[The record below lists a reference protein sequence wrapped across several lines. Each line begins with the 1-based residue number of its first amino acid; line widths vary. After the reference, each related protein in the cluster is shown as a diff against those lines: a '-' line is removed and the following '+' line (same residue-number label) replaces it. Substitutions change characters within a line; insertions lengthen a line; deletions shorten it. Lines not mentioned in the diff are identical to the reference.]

1 MKRQPPTVLR
11 RAEQFISDDRRVITR
26 QFVPGD
32 ETRIRNVLDRV
43 MGFTEQQVES
53 QLAEVVRDFGARH
66 RRIETVLDDH
76 YQAVE
81 QHLEG
86 REVSAA
92 RRKLIGAFF
101 TQEYSIESAALFNPS
116 IVPHPDQSGVPEGH
130 VRFIM
135 SLRAT
140 GEGHISSIVFRTGL
154 IYPSGRMVVDTVSP
168 YVAMAKPDPKA
179 RLPKKEFF
187 HKLIEM
193 GAYSDTAGRIL
204 DALPDEFDVV
214 GLDATINDVRERPG
228 LGDGYEETAQQMLWL
243 ARSSYHLD
251 FPSECPTSE
260 IVIFPVTENDSR
272 GIEDARFVRFVDD
285 DGKEIYYGTYTAY
298 NGFRILPELLE
309 THDFRKF
316 TFVPLNGKYVQN
328 KGMALFPRKVNGEY
342 AMIGRLDGENLFMM
356 TSSNVRFWNTAKL
369 LRGPKFPWEMIQIG
383 NCGSPIETSE
393 GWLLLTHGV
402 GAMRRYAIG
411 AALLDLDDPSRVI
424 AYSPEPLLSPNERER
439 EGYVPNVVYS
449 CGAMIHNDQLVI
461 PYAMAD
467 SATSVATVAV
477 DDLLD
482 YLLDR

>member
-11 RAEQFISDDRRVITR
+11 RAEQFMSDDRRVITR
-26 QFVPGD
+26 QFIPGD
-32 ETRIRNVLDRV
+32 EDRIRHVIDRV
-43 MGFTEQQVES
+43 LGFTEEQAAS
-53 QLAEVVRDFGARH
+53 QLTEVVRDFGARH
-66 RRIETVLDDH
+66 RKIEAVLEDH
-76 YQAVE
+76 FKAVE
-81 QHLEG
+81 HCLNG
-86 REVSAA
+86 KDVSGV

-116 IVPHPDQSGVPEGH
+116 IVPHPDQSGVPEGN

-140 GEGHISSIVFRTGL
+140 GEGHISSIVFRTGM

-168 YVAMAKPDPKA
+168 YVAMEKPDPTA

-193 GAYSDTAGRIL
+193 GAYSDTAGEIL
-204 DALPDEFDVV
+204 DALPDEFDVCC
-214 GLDATINDVRERPG
+214 LQKTIDELRGRRRHDPAFDEAA
-228 LGDGYEETAQQMLWL
+228 EHMLWL
-243 ARSSYHLD
+243 ARSSHHLT
-251 FPSECPTSE
+251 FPGDCPTSE

-272 GIEDARFVRFVDD
+272 GIEDARFVRFEDD
-285 DGKEIYYGTYTAY
+285 DGKVTYYGTYTAY

-316 TFVPLNGKYVQN
+316 TFVPLNGKFVQN
-328 KGMALFPRKVNGEY
+328 KGMALFPRKINGDY
-342 AMIGRLDGENLFMM
+342 GMIGRLDGENLYMM
-356 TSSNVRFWNTAKL
+356 TSSNVRFWNTAVQ
-369 LRGPKFPWEMIQIG
+369 LRGPKFPWELIQIG

-402 GAMRRYAIG
+402 GAMRRYCVG

-424 AYSPEPLLSPNERER
+424 AYSTDPIMIPNERER
-439 EGYVPNVVYS
+439 EGYVPNVLYS
-449 CGAMIHNDQLVI
+449 CGAMIHNDQLII

-477 DDLLD
+477 DELLD